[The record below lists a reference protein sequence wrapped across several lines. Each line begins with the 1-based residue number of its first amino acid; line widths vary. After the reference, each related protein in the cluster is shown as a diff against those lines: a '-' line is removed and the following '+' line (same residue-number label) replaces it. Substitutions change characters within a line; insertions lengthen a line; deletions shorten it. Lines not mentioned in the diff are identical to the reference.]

1 MSGALPIRQVSARVV
16 ERVYGG
22 ALGVPISLTI
32 TQDESWSPRV
42 QGELTAPRRLLDQIE
57 RPNDSAAL
65 GKLQGDLLTIKLA
78 TRYGRQRTCADY
90 TVVMLAGGA
99 PALLDAART
108 PPIPWHPGEPIM
120 PLSAATARWG
130 ASVAAVTAECG
141 GSIAAITRALRQ
153 PGGAYDV
160 PPTELRTV
168 RVRRRKETPTDLE
181 GTVTITLAGEDV
193 RLHDA
198 RNTATAAYVNY
209 YTSLRA
215 LVTDVLGKVY
225 EYSLDID
232 RPKLTPGATVA
243 ITTGQEW
250 KPAASAW
257 EFLHPILEAAGWQLY
272 ADLAGVYQLEAR
284 IATPAPHGLDASVDL
299 IDFVP
304 VRDRTDG
311 YYTAAMVEY
320 TDGNPAIPAER
331 WDVYAPAGSHRV
343 AHETRPGKRLSAGAA
358 EQIVARARARAT
370 PGTAQ
375 STVQLDLL
383 PGHRLPIRT
392 PWRTEQ
398 ATISALT
405 HTYPAAETRYEL
417 RDIPT
422 E

>member
-1 MSGALPIRQVSARVV
+1 MSWALPIREPVAQVV

-22 ALGVPISLTI
+22 VLGVPISLTI

-42 QGELTAPRRLLDQIE
+42 QGELTAPRRLLDEIA
-57 RPNDSAAL
+57 RPGGSASL
-65 GKLQGDLLTIKLA
+65 GELQGDTLTIQLV
-78 TRYGRQRTCADY
+78 TRYGRQRLCRDY
-90 TVVMLAGGA
+90 TPVMLAGGA
-99 PALLDAART
+99 PGLLAFVRAPAA
-108 PPIPWHPGEPIM
+108 PWHPGEPIQ

-130 ASVAAVTAECG
+130 GSVAAVTAECG

-153 PGGAYDV
+153 PGGSYDI
-160 PPTELRTV
+160 PPTETQTV
-168 RVRRRKETPTDLE
+168 RVRRRKESPDDLE

-193 RLHDA
+193 RLHDE
-198 RNTATAAYVNY
+198 RNTATAAYVNF

-232 RPKLTPGATVA
+232 RPRLTPGTDVT
-243 ITTGQEW
+243 IPTGQEW
-250 KPAASAW
+250 KPAQTAW

-272 ADLAGVYQLEAR
+272 ADLAGVYHLVAR
-284 IATPAPHGLDASVDL
+284 LSSPAPHGLDADRDL
-299 IDFVP
+299 IDMKTI
-304 VRDRTDG
+304 RDRADG
-311 YYTAAMVEY
+311 YYDAAMIEY
-320 TDGNPAIPAER
+320 TDGTTPAER
-331 WDVYAPAGSHRV
+331 WDVYAPLGARRV

-358 EQIVARARARAT
+358 EQLVQRSRARLT

-375 STVQLDLL
+375 STVQLDLR
-383 PGHRLPIRT
+383 PGHRLAIRT

-405 HTYPAAETRYEL
+405 HTYPAAETSYEL